1 MAADIPKDPKDLAQ
15 EDKDA
20 LDLLASEAKE
30 FEKASTINP
39 PSEPSYRTRPAE
51 AHLSARPP
59 TDIHRAMFM
68 TESLTLYSPLGCR
81 DRPYPQGVPA

>member
-30 FEKASTINP
+30 FEKASNHLTYNQA
-39 PSEPSYRTRPAE
+39 SCHATAE
-51 AHLSARPP
+51 VDASSAHVLFSF
-59 TDIHRAMFM
+59 IHIW
-68 TESLTLYSPLGCR
+68 TCR
-81 DRPYPQGVPA
+81 HNN